1 MGKSFPVVEMVDID
15 GNTVKTD
22 FFSVKAALVLLFDP
36 AECQPC
42 LNTQL
47 KALQFIHSRLRSPEE
62 FPVYAYAKASA
73 SGLKR
78 YRRAFDIT
86 FPLISDLE
94 GVVIDPSL
102 TDYTPVVYLVG
113 PDNQILDC
121 HRPVLNKSEFS
132 VLFYNQTIGHQ
143 IRDNLKVGIDL
154 KNSPFSMSGTSLL
167 DVIRNQYDDSK
178 LKYFLN

>member
-1 MGKSFPVVEMVDID
+1 MKDFIRVISLMLNLVLAGLLVASLWWIWKMSRADDLSASAETAGAYESLYADYLVNGIKERAQVGKSFPVVEMADID

-62 FPVYAYAKASA
+62 FPVYAYGKTSA

-78 YRRAFDIT
+78 
-86 FPLISDLE
+86 
-94 GVVIDPSL
+94 
-102 TDYTPVVYLVG
+102 
-113 PDNQILDC
+113 
-121 HRPVLNKSEFS
+121 
-132 VLFYNQTIGHQ
+132 
-143 IRDNLKVGIDL
+143 
-154 KNSPFSMSGTSLL
+154 
-167 DVIRNQYDDSK
+167 
-178 LKYFLN
+178 